1 MYIVGTFK
9 RDYFSFGDNDKPM
22 SLVFLRE
29 TITKDDLVRASQDDD
44 YQVIDLIQRK
54 YYDPKKN
61 VWLPI
66 EKS

>member
-9 RDYFSFGDNDKPM
+9 RDYFDHSNNDKPM

-29 TITKDDLVRASQDDD
+29 TITKDDLVRASQDDE

-61 VWLPI
+61 EWLPI

>member
-1 MYIVGTFK
+1 MYLVGTFS
-9 RDYFSFGDNDKPM
+9 RDYFDHNNNKPM

-29 TITKDDLVRASQDDD
+29 TVTKDDLVRASQDDD

-54 YYDPKKN
+54 YYDPKQNK
-61 VWLPI
+61 WLPI